1 MARFQKKH
9 RQYHKVAS
17 SRPALKAASAEAQSA
32 LVEVMTIAAC
42 VDGML
47 EEGEARALAMQILA
61 TPGFSEMDNHELA
74 RHVQSVAVKVAA
86 EGITPRVHAIAQAI
100 GNDVHTREEAFALA
114 TLFVLWDGEVG
125 DEEQEFLNTLQK
137 ELHLSDERASHI
149 TALLSDATESDRGTA

>member
-1 MARFQKKH
+1 MAKFQKKH

-17 SRPALKAASAEAQSA
+17 NRAAQRAASAEAQSA

-47 EEGEARALAMQILA
+47 EEGESSALAMQILA
-61 TPGFSEMDNHELA
+61 TPGFSEMDNHEIG
-74 RHVQSVAVKVAA
+74 RYVQSIALKVAT
-86 EGITPRVHAIAQAI
+86 EGIAPRVHAIAKAI
-100 GNDVHTREEAFALA
+100 GSDPHTREEAFALA

-149 TALLSDATESDRGTA
+149 TALLSEADESERGTA